1 MNPLNE
7 NCKNQ
12 PLKIGFIGGGINS
25 AVGYSHFC
33 ASRLDGLFQL
43 ECGCFSR
50 EQSINK
56 ETALMYGVEKSRVYD
71 SFKDLMAEHFKNK
84 TYANF
89 WVDNIYKSLDV
100 RKTFYKNHIAKIMK
114 ELGHIKIY
122 SPKEYKAYQR
132 QIKARKLSGIGS
144 LKRSVKRV
152 RKA

>member
-1 MNPLNE
+1 MG
-7 NCKNQ
+7 KGQ
-12 PLKIGFIGGGINS
+12 PKITFFIK
-25 AVGYSHFC
+25 FC
-33 ASRLDGLFQL
+33 IAYKVKQYQKRWNLSPFKAWMKFTNHG
-43 ECGCFSR
+43 
-50 EQSINK
+50 
-56 ETALMYGVEKSRVYD
+56 

-84 TYANF
+84 SYANF
-89 WVDNIYKSLDV
+89 WVDNIYKNLDV

-152 RKA
+152 RKS

>member
-1 MNPLNE
+1 MG
-7 NCKNQ
+7 KGQ
-12 PLKIGFIGGGINS
+12 PKITFFIK
-25 AVGYSHFC
+25 FC
-33 ASRLDGLFQL
+33 IAYKVKQYQKRWNLSPFKAWMKFTDH
-43 ECGCFSR
+43 
-50 EQSINK
+50 
-56 ETALMYGVEKSRVYD
+56 D

-84 TYANF
+84 SYANF
-89 WVDNIYKSLDV
+89 WVDNIYKNLDV

-152 RKA
+152 RKS

>member
-1 MNPLNE
+1 MG
-7 NCKNQ
+7 KGQ
-12 PLKIGFIGGGINS
+12 PKITFFIK
-25 AVGYSHFC
+25 FC
-33 ASRLDGLFQL
+33 IAYKVKQYQKRWNLSPFKAWMK
-43 ECGCFSR
+43 FT
-50 EQSINK
+50 NH
-56 ETALMYGVEKSRVYD
+56 D

-84 TYANF
+84 SYANF
-89 WVDNIYKSLDV
+89 WVDNIY
-100 RKTFYKNHIAKIMK
+100 NHIAKIMK

>member
-1 MNPLNE
+1 MG
-7 NCKNQ
+7 KGQ
-12 PLKIGFIGGGINS
+12 PKITFFIK
-25 AVGYSHFC
+25 FC
-33 ASRLDGLFQL
+33 IAYKVKQYQKRWNLSPFKAWMKFTDH
-43 ECGCFSR
+43 
-50 EQSINK
+50 
-56 ETALMYGVEKSRVYD
+56 D

-152 RKA
+152 RKS

>member
-1 MNPLNE
+1 MG
-7 NCKNQ
+7 KGQ
-12 PLKIGFIGGGINS
+12 PKITFFIK
-25 AVGYSHFC
+25 FC
-33 ASRLDGLFQL
+33 IAYKVKQYQKRWNLSPFKAWMK
-43 ECGCFSR
+43 FT
-50 EQSINK
+50 NH
-56 ETALMYGVEKSRVYD
+56 D

-84 TYANF
+84 SYANF
-89 WVDNIYKSLDV
+89 WVDNIYKNLDV

>member
-1 MNPLNE
+1 MG
-7 NCKNQ
+7 KGQ
-12 PLKIGFIGGGINS
+12 PKITFFIK
-25 AVGYSHFC
+25 FC
-33 ASRLDGLFQL
+33 IAYKVKQYQKRWNLSPFKAWMK
-43 ECGCFSR
+43 FT
-50 EQSINK
+50 NH
-56 ETALMYGVEKSRVYD
+56 D

-152 RKA
+152 RKS